1 MNSPI
6 KVWELP
12 GGIHPPERKAQSL
25 QLPLGE
31 LPLPPVLVI
40 PLNQHMGTPAQAVV
54 QVGDRVLA
62 GQLIGAADGTFS
74 ANTHA
79 STSGTVIAIEERA
92 IAHPSGI
99 HSESVVIEAD
109 GKHEWIG
116 LTPCEDYQS
125 LDRLDLLDT
134 IRAAGVAGL
143 GGAGFPTAV
152 KLAPKST
159 QVIDTLILNGA
170 ECEPYITAD
179 DMLMQVRAA
188 EVVSGTLLLS
198 HILQHPEQILIGVE
212 DNKPKAIAALKAAI
226 AGASVS
232 NPEAA
237 KIRVVAFP
245 TKYPSGGAK
254 QLIQI
259 LTGREVPSGHH
270 SADAGVICVNVGTA
284 VAAWRAVRFGE
295 PLVSRVTT
303 VVGEALTTQR
313 NIDVLF
319 GTPIS
324 YVLTQHGFDISRA
337 SRVVMG
343 GPMMGFTLLDLDAP
357 VGKTINC
364 ILAPGKQELPAPQP
378 AQACIRCGLCSEV
391 CPVHLLPQQLFW
403 YAQAKDFDRLEA
415 HNLFDCIECGAC
427 SYVCPSTIPLV
438 QYYRAAKGSI
448 RLHDLEKEKSD
459 RSRQRFEFRQ
469 SRIAKEEAEKEAKRV
484 LRQKAA
490 EEAKQKLAEKTASI
504 AAAKNDAVAA
514 ETTIAPATGAP
525 AAGMPAAG
533 MPATGSPAAGSPA
546 ADVISAAVAKAAVVP
561 QASAAEQKAKLQRIL
576 AAAKNN
582 LEFNQKPLIPNKTN
596 PVISDEQLVKQQ
608 VRIKQAEMKVAEAEK
623 KLADFIAE
631 IGEEIPAVAD
641 SAPTVT
647 AAEINDPV
655 AASIARAQAKL
666 AFSPADKLRSN
677 LDSLRL
683 RLEKAEEK
691 VAQAKA
697 DGSASLE
704 ALQMGTE
711 KLQQKIAE
719 TLAELNAL
727 DASDKPVASAAAEQ
741 TAAQIAIAK
750 AKAKAA
756 RMTTMSDEEKH
767 AQQIQAM
774 QSRLQKAR
782 ERLEKAEAE
791 DDPNIDAFRLGVTKL
806 EERLNEMS

>member
-1 MNSPI
+1 MTSQI
-6 KVWELP
+6 KLWELP
-12 GGIHPPERKAQSL
+12 GGIHLPEHKAQSL

-40 PLNQHMGTPAQAVV
+40 PLNQHMGTPAQPVV
-54 QVGDRVLA
+54 HVGDRVLV

-92 IAHPSGI
+92 VAHPSGMN
-99 HSESVVIEAD
+99 SETVVIEPD
-109 GKHEWIG
+109 GKHEWIS
-116 LTPCEDYQS
+116 LSPCEDYRP
-125 LDRLDLLDT
+125 LDRLDLLDK

-159 QVIDTLILNGA
+159 QIIDTLILNGA

-198 HILQHPEQILIGVE
+198 HILHHPEQLLIGIE
-212 DNKPKAIAALKAAI
+212 DNKPKAIAALRAAI
-226 AGASVS
+226 AGATVS

-237 KIRVVAFP
+237 RICVAVIP

-259 LTGREVPSGHH
+259 LTGREIPSGHH

-295 PLVSRVTT
+295 PLISRVTT
-303 VVGEALTTQR
+303 IVGEALNTQR

-319 GTPIS
+319 GTPIRF
-324 YVLTQHGFDISRA
+324 VLAQHGFDASRA

-357 VGKTINC
+357 VSKTTNC
-364 ILAPGKQELPAPQP
+364 ILAPGKQELPASQP

-448 RLHDLEKEKSD
+448 RLHELEKEKSD

-484 LRQKAA
+484 ARQKAA
-490 EEAKQKLAEKTASI
+490 EEAKQKLAEKAAS
-504 AAAKNDAVAA
+504 AA
-514 ETTIAPATGAP
+514 EAKKDSVTEMDSVVTDSSTT
-525 AAGMPAAG
+525 
-533 MPATGSPAAGSPA
+533 
-546 ADVISAAVAKAAVVP
+546 DVISTAVAKAAVIP
-561 QASAAEQKAKLQRIL
+561 QAAPTEQKAKLQRIL

-608 VRIKQAEMKVAEAEK
+608 VRIKQAEMKVVEAEK

-631 IGEEIPAVAD
+631 MGDLLPPVIVPPVVAQPAPA
-641 SAPTVT
+641 
-647 AAEINDPV
+647 PV
-655 AASIARAQAKL
+655 A
-666 AFSPADKLRSN
+666 
-677 LDSLRL
+677 
-683 RLEKAEEK
+683 
-691 VAQAKA
+691 V
-697 DGSASLE
+697 
-704 ALQMGTE
+704 
-711 KLQQKIAE
+711 
-719 TLAELNAL
+719 
-727 DASDKPVASAAAEQ
+727 EQ

-750 AKAKAA
+750 AKAAAKA
-756 RMTTMSDEEKH
+756 TMNDEEKH

-782 ERLEKAEAE
+782 ERLEKAETE
-791 DDPNIDAFRLGVTKL
+791 NDPNIDAFRLGVTKL